1 MGSSLSNTK
10 LRQRYKKHL
19 QQTTIK
25 DLVQINFLAVE
36 KLQKQFASPL
46 KHTLSLI
53 VCQISQ

>member
-36 KLQKQFASPL
+36 KLQKQFAA
-46 KHTLSLI
+46 H
-53 VCQISQ
+53 